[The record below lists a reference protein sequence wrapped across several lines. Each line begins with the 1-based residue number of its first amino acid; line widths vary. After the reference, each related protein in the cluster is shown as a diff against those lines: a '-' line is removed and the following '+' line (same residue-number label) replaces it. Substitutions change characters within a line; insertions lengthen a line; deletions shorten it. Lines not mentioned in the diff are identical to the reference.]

1 MNQFHSLTVRE
12 LRHETRDA
20 VSMVFDIPE
29 HLEAAY
35 RFKQGQY
42 LTLRTQLN
50 GEEVRRSYSICSGV
64 NDGELRVAVKQVQGG
79 LFSTYANQHL
89 AVGDLLD
96 VMPPM
101 GHFYTELDPE
111 REGNY
116 LLVAAGSGITPIMS
130 IAKTTLEAEP
140 KSHVTLI
147 FGNRATSS
155 TMFREQ
161 LTDLKNT
168 YMGRFNLIFV
178 FSREQQDI
186 DLYNGHIDAQKC
198 QVLFDRW
205 LDAKQLDAAFI
216 CGPQTMTETVRD
228 TLAAAGMATNKIHFE
243 LFAAAGNERKQEARA
258 AAAEH
263 ADVSEV
269 TVVRD
274 GISQTFSVKQNTA
287 NLLDA
292 GNEHGADLPFS
303 CKAGVCS
310 TCKCKVI
317 EGDVDMDI
325 SIGLEDYEVEAGYV
339 LSCQSFPMS
348 KRVVL
353 DFDEV

>member
-1 MNQFHSLTVRE
+1 MSQFHALTVRE
-12 LRHETRDA
+12 VRHETRDA
-20 VSMVFDIPE
+20 ISMVFDVPE
-29 HLEAAY
+29 SLEATF

-42 LTLRTQLN
+42 LTLRTELD

-64 NDGELRVAVKQVQGG
+64 NDGELRVAIKRVQGG
-79 LFSTYANQHL
+79 VFSTFANEKI
-89 AVGDLLD
+89 AVGDTLD
-96 VMPPM
+96 VMPPS
-101 GHFYTELDPE
+101 GHFFTELDPE
-111 REGNY
+111 REGHY
-116 LLVAAGSGITPIMS
+116 LLVAAGSGITPILS
-130 IAKTTLEAEP
+130 IAKTTLETEP

-168 YMGRFNLIFV
+168 YMGRFNLIFI

-186 DLYNGHIDAQKC
+186 ELYNGHIDAEKC
-198 QVLFDRW
+198 QVMFERW

-228 TLAAAGMATNKIHFE
+228 TLASAGMPTQHIHFE
-243 LFAAAGNERKQEARA
+243 LFAAAGNVRKQEARA

-263 ADVSEV
+263 ADMTDV
-269 TVVRD
+269 TIIRD
-274 GISQTFSVKQNTA
+274 GISQTFSVKQNTL

-317 EGDVDMDI
+317 EGEVDMDI
-325 SIGLEDYEVEAGYV
+325 SIGLEDYEVQAGYI
-339 LSCQSFPMS
+339 LSCQSFPVS
-348 KRVVL
+348 KQVVL